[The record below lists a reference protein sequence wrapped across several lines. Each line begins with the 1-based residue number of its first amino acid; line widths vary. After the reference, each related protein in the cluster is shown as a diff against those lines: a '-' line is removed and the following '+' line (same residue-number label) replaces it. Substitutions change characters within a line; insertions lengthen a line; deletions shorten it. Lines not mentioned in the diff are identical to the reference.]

1 MAFRILLLLGFV
13 CFPPLLSEHL
23 LTPRGTGPHLPVVI
37 PEYGE
42 SSLELNL
49 KFLFYSACLLF
60 MIIISTFTLVDVIW
74 RGDMP
79 YWSWFCYIGKDSS
92 EENNQVAVLL
102 LLMLLVILLL
112 TDFREN

>member
-1 MAFRILLLLGFV
+1 MAFRRIRILLLFGLV
-13 CFPPLLSEHL
+13 CYPPFLSERL
-23 LTPRGTGPHLPVVI
+23 LTPRGTGPRIPVVF

-74 RGDMP
+74 RGVF
-79 YWSWFCYIGKDSS
+79 WTCHIGVGFATS
-92 EENNQVAVLL
+92 EKIQENNQVAVLL
-102 LLMLLVILLL
+102 FVVSDIIV
-112 TDFREN
+112 N

>member
-1 MAFRILLLLGFV
+1 MAFRILLLFGLV
-13 CFPPLLSEHL
+13 CCPPFLSERL
-23 LTPRGTGPHLPVVI
+23 LVPTPRGTGPRLPVVF

-74 RGDMP
+74 RGVF
-79 YWSWFCYIGKDSS
+79 WTCHIGVGFATS
-92 EENNQVAVLL
+92 EK
-102 LLMLLVILLL
+102 ILQKR
-112 TDFREN
+112 TTR

>member
-1 MAFRILLLLGFV
+1 MLANAERHWTC
-13 CFPPLLSEHL
+13 CF
-23 LTPRGTGPHLPVVI
+23 

-74 RGDMP
+74 RDVFWTCHI
-79 YWSWFCYIGKDSS
+79 YWCWFCYIGKDSS
-92 EENNQVAVLL
+92 EENNQVAVLQF
-102 LLMLLVILLL
+102 VVSDIIV
-112 TDFREN
+112 N